1 MTEVA
6 ASWAIGRGPLAP
18 SAMRAVSLG
27 AGDSP
32 YLSRKRRSSNNYDSY
47 LNGRRMSSEATTSAA
62 AAAVAGFPSVG
73 ASSSTERAGFGAKQ
87 YEAVREERDAA
98 AISTQ
103 QRFGR
108 RGSRSMYTSRGGY
121 SGALDAAHTF
131 SMGMRN
137 NSSGMHHSSSSAP
150 SAAAAPTTN
159 NTTALTMPW
168 ARAAVR
174 LTTNGFS
181 SANRTLSA
189 ALSDSATAAAAA
201 VDSANSTA
209 AATDSTSGASLL
221 LHAERQQQ
229 QQQQQ
234 QQQPSTALS
243 RYNRSREREH
253 RLEGRTAR
261 VQRTRSHGQAVPL
274 HRLPSIGGKDHS
286 PIKHMNAHGSAKL
299 VAVSESTAEGS
310 TGVCT
315 IQGLKPGNPRWENQD
330 NYVMEECMLA
340 NSTTAHNSSSSSSS
354 SSPGGSSA
362 VSQQQQQA
370 VRYFAVLDGHGELG
384 HLVTRRCKE
393 QLPRYM
399 AACGLQSARA
409 CSAMHEDLATSGHVD
424 CACSGAT
431 CVTATIHS
439 SGSGSGSSSS
449 STNNSSRRVTVANLG
464 DSRCV
469 LGRRTSG
476 HSPQLCAVPLS
487 SDHKPDRA
495 DERARILAMGGQT
508 GSRQLVVGSG
518 PNGPIRIP
526 MGPARVWY
534 QVCTQLTICNTAYF
548 TSKLGCVVCIV

>member
-18 SAMRAVSLG
+18 SAMRTVSLA

-32 YLSRKRRSSNNYDSY
+32 YLSRKRRTSSSSNNYDSY
-47 LNGRRMSSEATTSAA
+47 LNGRRMSSEATTAA
-62 AAAVAGFPSVG
+62 AAAVAAAFPSVG
-73 ASSSTERAGFGAKQ
+73 ASSTTEGRAGFGAKQ
-87 YEAVREERDAA
+87 HEAMREERDAA
-98 AISTQ
+98 SIATQ

-108 RGSRSMYTSRGGY
+108 RGSRTMYTSRGGY
-121 SGALDAAHTF
+121 SRALDAAHTF

-137 NSSGMHHSSSSAP
+137 GSGIHHSSNR
-150 SAAAAPTTN
+150 AASPAAVPATN
-159 NTTALTMPW
+159 STTALTMPW

-174 LTTNGFS
+174 LSTNGFS
-181 SANRTLSA
+181 STSRSLSA
-189 ALSDSATAAAAA
+189 ALNDSAAAAA
-201 VDSANSTA
+201 TAVDSSAGSATTA
-209 AATDSTSGASLL
+209 AADSTSGASLL
-221 LHAERQQQ
+221 QHSERQHQQ
-229 QQQQQ
+229 QHQQ
-234 QQQPSTALS
+234 QQQPSTVLS

-286 PIKHMNAHGSAKL
+286 PIKRMHAHNSAKL
-299 VAVSESTAEGS
+299 VAVSESTPGGS
-310 TGVCT
+310 TGVCS

-340 NSTTAHNSSSSSSS
+340 NSTAHSTSTSNSNSSSTSSSS
-354 SSPGGSSA
+354 VA
-362 VSQQQQQA
+362 AAQQQQQQQA

-431 CVTATIHS
+431 CVTATIHNTNS
-439 SGSGSGSSSS
+439 STSSS
-449 STNNSSRRVTVANLG
+449 STSSSNSSSRRVTVANLG

-534 QVCTQLTICNTAYF
+534 QV
-548 TSKLGCVVCIV
+548 